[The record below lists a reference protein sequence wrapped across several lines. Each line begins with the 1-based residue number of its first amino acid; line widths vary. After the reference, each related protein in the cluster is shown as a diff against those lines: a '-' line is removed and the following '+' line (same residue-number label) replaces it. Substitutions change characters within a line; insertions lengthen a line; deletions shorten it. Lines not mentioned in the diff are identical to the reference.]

1 MSYYIT
7 QRTMFNILCSV
18 SQSCPTL
25 CCSPSGSSV
34 HGILQARIW
43 SGLPWPPSG
52 NLRDPGIKPSSLMSP
67 ALIGRWV
74 LYH

>member
-43 SGLPWPPSG
+43 SQLPFPPPG
-52 NLRDPGIKPSSLMSP
+52 DLLHPGIKAESP
-67 ALIGRWV
+67 A
-74 LYH
+74 